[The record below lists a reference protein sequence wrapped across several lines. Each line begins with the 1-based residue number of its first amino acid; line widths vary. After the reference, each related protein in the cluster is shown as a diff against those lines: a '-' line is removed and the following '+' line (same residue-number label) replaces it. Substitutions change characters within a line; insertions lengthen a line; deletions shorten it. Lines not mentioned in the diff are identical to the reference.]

1 MKKVRY
7 KVSIKGLPT
16 PRGAISFNQL
26 KAITG
31 ILSEGAERAL
41 RLAIEGQSI
50 KKGPTPAWLS
60 HNTLQKIK
68 QATPEPHAIWVSGF
82 FDAIEHSRRR
92 FQLAMKNGENVRG
105 KIDENLV
112 DVEQMRKLWGQRVT
126 IKGTLYF
133 KH

>member
-7 KVSIKGLPT
+7 KVSIKGLST
-16 PRGAISFNQL
+16 PHGAISFNQL

-60 HNTLQKIK
+60 QSTDFILAGMNKGSTALVIDAPTLGEAAREQIS
-68 QATPEPHAIWVSGF
+68 QVDLWLTPPKASDTALTFLGTIF
-82 FDAIEHSRRR
+82 SRCHV
-92 FQLAMKNGENVRG
+92 GTVG
-105 KIDENLV
+105 KRAV
-112 DVEQMRKLWGQRVT
+112 
-126 IKGTLYF
+126 
-133 KH
+133 